1 MSLPGEVLVR
11 VEGVSKK
18 FCKDMRT
25 SLWYGVQDLGSEV
38 FGRTRGQDLR
48 PKEFWALKDVN
59 FELRRGECLGLIGR
73 NGAGKTTLL
82 RMLNGL
88 IKPDQGRIEMHGR
101 IGALIALGSGFNPIL
116 SGRENIYVNAAVL
129 GLSRK
134 EVDLKMD
141 EIIDFAEIGDFI
153 DAPVQNYSSGMS
165 VRLGFAIATSL
176 EPDVLILDEVLA
188 VGDAAFR
195 HKCYHRI
202 AKLMSRTAVILVSH
216 SMDHIGATCNSV
228 MLMRKGRPTH
238 FDDPAEGISAYYT
251 ENESSG
257 REWEDGGKVEA
268 FYPPVV
274 GFSARIPASEVRYG
288 GRLTVEVTVTCD
300 QDVFPSVFSFTLMDQ
315 QERPVMCWNSSR
327 RTEPIHLRKGVQLVR
342 FHIDPLLLHE
352 GLYIWNFSITRS
364 GTIEHLVWLMRAG
377 EVRVSSAY
385 RPLANIPYLP
395 DPSGVEVEVLHQGV
409 ESSARSV
416 GNDDPGRL
424 AR

>member
-38 FGRTRGQDLR
+38 FGRTRGTDLR
-48 PKEFWALKDVN
+48 PKEFWALKDVS

-101 IGALIALGSGFNPIL
+101 IGALIALGSGFNPVL

-129 GLSRK
+129 GLSKK
-134 EVDLKMD
+134 EVDQKLD
-141 EIIDFAEIGDFI
+141 EIIDFAEIGEFI
-153 DAPVQNYSSGMS
+153 DSPVQNYSSGMS

-202 AKLMSRTAVILVSH
+202 AKLMARTAVILVSH

-238 FDDPAEGISAYYT
+238 YDDPAEGISAYYI
-251 ENESSG
+251 ENESGG
-257 REWEDGGKVEA
+257 RDWEDGGKVEA
-268 FYPPVV
+268 IYPPVV
-274 GFSARIPASEVRYG
+274 ALSIRIPTPHVPYG
-288 GRLTVEVTVTCD
+288 GRLSVEVNITCEQEVPD
-300 QDVFPSVFSFTLMDQ
+300 AVFSFTLMDP

-327 RTEPIHLRKGVQLVR
+327 RSGSMHLRKGRQVIR
-342 FHIDPLLLHE
+342 FHISPLQLHD
-352 GLYIWNFSITRS
+352 GLYIWNLSVTRKES
-364 GTIEHLVWLMRAG
+364 IEHLVWYMRAG
-377 EVRVSSAY
+377 EIKVTSPF

-395 DPSGVEVEVLHQGV
+395 DTSDVEVEMLGPEA
-409 ESSARSV
+409 ESNMERV
-416 GNDDPGRL
+416 GG
-424 AR
+424 

>member
-38 FGRTRGQDLR
+38 FGRTRGADLR
-48 PKEFWALKDVN
+48 PKEFWALKDVD

-88 IKPDQGRIEMHGR
+88 IKPDQGSIEMHGR

-116 SGRENIYVNAAVL
+116 SGRENVYVNAAVL
-129 GLSRK
+129 GLSKK
-134 EVDLKMD
+134 EVDLKLD

-238 FDDPAEGISAYYT
+238 YDNPAEGISAYYA
-251 ENESSG
+251 ENESAG
-257 REWEDGGKVEA
+257 REWEDGGRVEA
-268 FYPPVV
+268 IYAPVV
-274 GFSARIPASEVRYG
+274 GLTVEVPRPEIEYG
-288 GRLTVEVTVTCD
+288 GRLTVEVKIVCD
-300 QDVFPSVFSFTLMDQ
+300 SDVPDAVFSFTLMDQ

-327 RTEPIHLRKGVQLVR
+327 RSEPIDLRKGAQMVR
-342 FHIDPLLLHE
+342 FNIDPVLLHD
-352 GLYIWNFSITRS
+352 GLYIWNFSVIRKTS
-364 GTIEHLVWLMRAG
+364 IEHLVWLMRAG
-377 EVRVSSAY
+377 EIRVTSPY
-385 RPLANIPYLP
+385 RPLAGIPYLP
-395 DPSGVEVEVLHQGV
+395 DSSSVEVEILGQEM
-409 ESSARSV
+409 ES
-416 GNDDPGRL
+416 NMPGSGT
-424 AR
+424 